1 MWLHIGEHKYTDT
14 RIRKRRTPNHTWAS
28 STVYSP
34 QGWVVENKHSLR
46 HGKMW
51 FRCVGSKGTVYK
63 VQHNISMTCVVEI
76 FTSGWERN
84 KSDIMSWVLSWSM
97 KTNNGEDQMAFK
109 PSRANMVII
118 YRYSELA
125 ATSMRC
131 LDPSQSLI
139 HRPELLLEY
148 LLDIS
153 GCEVTLFMCS
163 LM

>member
-1 MWLHIGEHKYTDT
+1 M
-14 RIRKRRTPNHTWAS
+14 
-28 STVYSP
+28 
-34 QGWVVENKHSLR
+34 
-46 HGKMW
+46 
-51 FRCVGSKGTVYK
+51 C
-63 VQHNISMTCVVEI
+63 
-76 FTSGWERN
+76 
-84 KSDIMSWVLSWSM
+84 WVLSWSM

-153 GCEVTLFMCS
+153 GCEVTLFMHS